1 MAAFSVYGSSIVD
14 DFIDKYITQDSTIL
28 KIATNRDN
36 MVTEWYTLIHLESGG
51 YGTVRINKSREY
63 VVKQINIARQIE
75 KGEMYAMNIIRNEVL
90 IYHYISQK
98 CKGVCSFIGCY
109 YDKPARLLYVKS
121 KYCGKDLHTKL
132 FPREDPKTKIIPKP
146 IDFNTRYAIFGKII
160 DNLKCLHDNGV
171 VYRDLKPENITVSDD
186 NTVTFIDF
194 GLSYLCEN
202 ANVSIELKMNQN
214 RNIIGTMLYAD
225 PMIYADPNR
234 PIPDDDGLKKT
245 DTYSLGV
252 LFMMMFSDPKY
263 LDLLITFNFSGTSFM
278 ERVGKL
284 DENSQKLF
292 WIDFNEKIKLIL
304 GDGID
309 NTNFF
314 GKFNNRITS
323 ADLQF
328 VFNQPISPEYHD
340 AALIYDTKIN
350 NLYKQNG
357 KKSSNSK
364 SAHKSTFNNNNHK
377 SVSKSKRASNN
388 SFNKI
393 NMQNQNL
400 MPKKIAL
407 PIGRGIRPI
416 SFSDYVSK
424 KGGNNKTKRHKKTK
438 SRKTYRRK

>member
-1 MAAFSVYGSSIVD
+1 MAAFSAYGSSIVH
-14 DFIDKYITQDSTIL
+14 DFIDKYITQDPTIL
-28 KIATNRDN
+28 KIATDDN
-36 MVTEWYTLIHLESGG
+36 EIVNEWYTLIHLGSGG

-63 VVKQINIARQIE
+63 VVKQINITRQIE
-75 KGEMYAMNIIRNEVL
+75 KGEIYAMNIIRNEVL

-98 CKGVCSFIGCY
+98 CEGVCSFIGCY
-109 YDKPARLLYVKS
+109 YHKSARLLYVKS

-132 FPREDPKTKIIPKP
+132 FGEFHERFNFDTK
-146 IDFNTRYAIFGKII
+146 RAIFGKII

-171 VYRDLKPENITVSDD
+171 VYRDLKPENITVSDN

-194 GLSYLCEN
+194 GLSYLCET
-202 ANVSIELKMNQN
+202 AVVSDELKMNQN
-214 RNIIGTMLYAD
+214 RNIIGTMLYGD
-225 PMIYADPNR
+225 PTR
-234 PIPDDDGLKKT
+234 PITDDDDLKKT

-278 ERVGKL
+278 DRVGKL

-314 GKFNNRITS
+314 GGFDTRITS

-328 VFNQPISPEYHD
+328 VFNQPISPEYHA

-350 NLYKQNG
+350 NLYKQNS

-377 SVSKSKRASNN
+377 SVSKSKHASNS

-393 NMQNQNL
+393 YMQNQNI

-407 PIGRGIRPI
+407 PIGRGIPPI

-424 KGGNNKTKRHKKTK
+424 KGGNNKTKRHKKTR

>member
-1 MAAFSVYGSSIVD
+1 MAAFSVYGSSIVH

-51 YGTVRINKSREY
+51 YGTVRINESREY

-75 KGEMYAMNIIRNEVL
+75 KGEIYAMNIIRNEVL

-98 CKGVCSFIGCY
+98 CEGVCSFIGCY

-132 FPREDPKTKIIPKP
+132 FGEFHERFNFDTK
-146 IDFNTRYAIFGKII
+146 RAIFGKII

-171 VYRDLKPENITVSDD
+171 VYRDLKPENITVSAN

-202 ANVSIELKMNQN
+202 ADVSDELKMNQN
-214 RNIIGTMLYAD
+214 RNIIGTMLYGD
-225 PMIYADPNR
+225 PSQ
-234 PIPDDDGLKKT
+234 PIADDDELKKT

-314 GKFNNRITS
+314 GEFNNRITS

-328 VFNQPISPEYHD
+328 VFNQPISPEYHA

-350 NLYKQNG
+350 NLYKQNS

-364 SAHKSTFNNNNHK
+364 SVHKSTFNNNNHK
-377 SVSKSKRASNN
+377 SVSKSKHASNR

-393 NMQNQNL
+393 YMQNQNL
-400 MPKKIAL
+400 MPNKIVL
-407 PIGRGIRPI
+407 PIGIRGERPI
-416 SFSDYVSK
+416 SYSDYFSK
-424 KGGNNKTKRHKKTK
+424 MGDLSKMGGNNKTKRHKKTR
-438 SRKTYRRK
+438 SRKNYLRK

>member
-1 MAAFSVYGSSIVD
+1 MAAFSVYGSSIVH

-28 KIATNRDN
+28 KIATDDN
-36 MVTEWYTLIHLESGG
+36 EIVNEWYTLINLESGG

-63 VVKQINIARQIE
+63 VVKQINITRQIE
-75 KGEMYAMNIIRNEVL
+75 KGEIYAMNIIRNEVL

-98 CKGVCSFIGCY
+98 CEGVCSFIGCY
-109 YDKPARLLYVKS
+109 YHKSARLLYVKS

-132 FPREDPKTKIIPKP
+132 FGEFHERFNFDTK
-146 IDFNTRYAIFGKII
+146 RAIFGKII

-171 VYRDLKPENITVSDD
+171 VYRDLKPENITVSDN

-202 ANVSIELKMNQN
+202 ADVSDELKMNQN
-214 RNIIGTMLYAD
+214 RNIIGTMLYGDPSQPIAD
-225 PMIYADPNR
+225 YDE
-234 PIPDDDGLKKT
+234 LKKT

-304 GDGID
+304 GDGIN

-314 GKFNNRITS
+314 EEFGTRLTS
-323 ADLQF
+323 ADLQIA
-328 VFNQPISPEYHD
+328 FNRPISPEYHA

-350 NLYKQNG
+350 NLYKQNS

-377 SVSKSKRASNN
+377 SVSKSKHASNN

-393 NMQNQNL
+393 YMQNQNL
-400 MPKKIAL
+400 MPNKIVL
-407 PIGRGIRPI
+407 PIGRGIPPI

-438 SRKTYRRK
+438 SRITYRRK